1 MVNIPKLVVHHL
13 RSVYFTCFI
22 LKGYGYTRRHNGE
35 QIYLDVQRS
44 LTFVND
50 FLVNRSVVLCLWCN
64 SDTTWRR
71 SVLHHIQSTTV
82 VWGIKSTKAST
93 VHDNKA
99 LFEEDMAGEFLIS
112 EVSSY
117 TGLRITALAA
127 YILRSIS
134 TNEKKQFISQMF
146 SFATTLQGDLK
157 CIGLHQSTF

>member
-1 MVNIPKLVVHHL
+1 MVNILKLVLHHL
-13 RSVYFTCFI
+13 HSVYFTCFI
-22 LKGYGYTRRHNGE
+22 LKRYGYTRRHNGE
-35 QIYLDVQRS
+35 QIYLDIQRS
-44 LTFVND
+44 LKFVND
-50 FLVNRSVVLCLWCN
+50 FLVNLFRLCLWCN
-64 SDTTWRR
+64 SDTIWHR

-157 CIGLHQSTF
+157 CIGLRQSTF